1 MSNGTWNPCLFLPR
15 LPKNRNTCEESYC
28 VVVIHKQINTYGTSV
43 IYTGSHAAIIGENA
57 YENTL
62 RLIKS
67 VNNASTIWFIDMNA
81 DLLAYDIVCGVP
93 NQTLS
98 LSLYFFVVNV
108 RMINK
113 FRKFIGRANNG
124 DLHWKKRV
132 LNLVAL
138 EWPG

>member
-1 MSNGTWNPCLFLPR
+1 
-15 LPKNRNTCEESYC
+15 
-28 VVVIHKQINTYGTSV
+28 
-43 IYTGSHAAIIGENA
+43 
-57 YENTL
+57 
-62 RLIKS
+62 
-67 VNNASTIWFIDMNA
+67 MNA